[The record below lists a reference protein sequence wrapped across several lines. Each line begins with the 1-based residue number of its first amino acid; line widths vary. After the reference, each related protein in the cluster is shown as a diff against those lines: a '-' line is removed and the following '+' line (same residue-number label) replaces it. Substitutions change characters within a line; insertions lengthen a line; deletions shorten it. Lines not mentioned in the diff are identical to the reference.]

1 MFGSTYIEQLL
12 SLCSSHFEPEMGTA
26 EVIGSLLNRASGQ
39 ATAISRVYMSHIS
52 DPATVAI
59 DGRLPTIV
67 TVAGCLGR
75 HRQRGVQQTISAMY
89 DLAPNCSVQSF
100 ACTEAPCKV
109 SAQSDNAY
117 TLESFPPWRPKWHPD
132 AIPILR
138 RAEFFCTF

>member
-1 MFGSTYIEQLL
+1 MGS
-12 SLCSSHFEPEMGTA
+12 A
-26 EVIGSLLNRASGQ
+26 EVIGTLLNRASGQ
-39 ATAISRVYMSHIS
+39 ATAISRVHMNYRS

-75 HRQRGVQQTISAMY
+75 HRQRGVQQTISAKY

-138 RAEFFCTF
+138 RAEFFGTF

>member
-1 MFGSTYIEQLL
+1 MGS
-12 SLCSSHFEPEMGTA
+12 A
-26 EVIGSLLNRASGQ
+26 EVIGTLLNRASGQ
-39 ATAISRVYMSHIS
+39 ATAISRVHMSHIS

-75 HRQRGVQQTISAMY
+75 HRQRGVQQTTSARY
-89 DLAPNCSVQSF
+89 DLAPNYRVRSY

-109 SAQSDNAY
+109 SPQSGNAY
-117 TLESFPPWRPKWHPD
+117 TLESFPPWRPKWTED

-138 RAEFFCTF
+138 RAEFFLHLKLQVGCA

>member
-1 MFGSTYIEQLL
+1 MGS
-12 SLCSSHFEPEMGTA
+12 A
-26 EVIGSLLNRASGQ
+26 EVIGTLLNRASGQ
-39 ATAISRVYMSHIS
+39 ATAISRVHMNYRS

-67 TVAGCLGR
+67 TVAGCSGR
-75 HRQRGVQQTISAMY
+75 HRQRGVQQTISARY

>member
-1 MFGSTYIEQLL
+1 MFGSTYIEQML

-39 ATAISRVYMSHIS
+39 ATAISRVHKNHRS
-52 DPATVAI
+52 DPTTVAI
-59 DGRLPTIV
+59 DGRLPSIV
-67 TVAGCLGR
+67 TVAGCSGR